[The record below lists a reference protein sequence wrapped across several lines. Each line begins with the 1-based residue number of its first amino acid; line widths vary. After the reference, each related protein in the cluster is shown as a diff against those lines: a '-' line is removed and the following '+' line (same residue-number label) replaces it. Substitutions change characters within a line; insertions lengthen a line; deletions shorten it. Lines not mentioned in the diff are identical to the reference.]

1 MTTPKS
7 GILMSHPPG
16 GKKFGLDPLLFAQGR
31 RTERGGRRL
40 RVIIEKLLDKAE
52 QGDLQA
58 IKEVFDRLD
67 GKPVQAIERGDIP
80 IEAMT
85 DQQLMAIIRGGSCD
99 PKNEPVLI
107 CGPVP
112 PTN

>member
-1 MTTPKS
+1 MGRPIGSANREKPVSDLLRVAVLS
-7 GILMSHPPG
+7 G
-16 GKKFGLDPLLFAQGR
+16 
-31 RTERGGRRL
+31 GGRRL

-58 IKEVFDRLD
+58 IKEVFDQLD

>member
-1 MTTPKS
+1 MGRPIGSANREKPVSDLLRVAVLS
-7 GILMSHPPG
+7 G
-16 GKKFGLDPLLFAQGR
+16 
-31 RTERGGRRL
+31 GGRRL

-85 DQQLMAIIRGGSCD
+85 DQQLVAIIRGGSCE
-99 PKNEPVLI
+99 PNNEPVLI

>member
-1 MTTPKS
+1 MGRPIGSANREKPVSDLLRVAVLS
-7 GILMSHPPG
+7 G
-16 GKKFGLDPLLFAQGR
+16 
-31 RTERGGRRL
+31 GGRRL

-85 DQQLMAIIRGGSCD
+85 DQQLKAIIRSGSCE
-99 PKNEPVLI
+99 PNNEPMLL
-107 CGPVP
+107 CGPVS
-112 PTN
+112 PTSG